1 MSSWPS
7 PSSPNR
13 DTLTSV
19 TRLFGTPPRET
30 FIETT
35 VPIRWLFNDSPD
47 LSDFT
52 RYSPCAGFERSH
64 CRFIRFF
71 TDQETHRNSTIAGG
85 ETRPEGQ
92 FHLRGQHRVRCK
104 EAHTPATLRFQS
116 RSQGR
121 IQIA

>member
-7 PSSPNR
+7 PSSPNT

-19 TRLFGTPPRET
+19 TRLFGTPPRAT

-35 VPIRWLFNDSPD
+35 VPIRSLFNRSPD

-52 RYSPCAGFERSH
+52 GYSASAGFERSH
-64 CRFIRFF
+64 CRFLRFL
-71 TDQETHRNSTIAGG
+71 TDQETHRNSSIAGG
-85 ETRPEGQ
+85 ETRPEWKS
-92 FHLRGQHRVRCK
+92 HLCGQHRVRCK
-104 EAHTPATLRFQS
+104 EANPPATLGFQS
-116 RSQGR
+116 SSQGR